1 MGVSLWWGPS
11 SKVSATTGTPAGPD
25 TTGFGV
31 AFARPGLIDINRAV
45 RIAKT
50 EVLFLI
56 SLLSLEDFSKTI

>member
-25 TTGFGV
+25 ITGFGA
-31 AFARPGLIDINRAV
+31 AFAGPGLTDISRTV

-50 EVLFLI
+50 EFLFLI